1 MSLSDQRQKV
11 SMFLINRHSII
22 ILALIRTLPTKNKF
36 KSQLQPKE
44 HTTWKSLFL
53 SEGSNHNQI
62 RLQREEASKVSIIS
76 TCNNS
81 YFAKLLKDTIFPRNS
96 VKGCT
101 LKDQVDKKTQNK
113 NEGPQARMQQSNT
126 HWYEARRGW
135 KPRRIKRT

>member
-1 MSLSDQRQKV
+1 
-11 SMFLINRHSII
+11 MFLINRHSII

-101 LKDQVDKKTQNK
+101 LKDQVDKKT
-113 NEGPQARMQQSNT
+113 
-126 HWYEARRGW
+126 
-135 KPRRIKRT
+135 